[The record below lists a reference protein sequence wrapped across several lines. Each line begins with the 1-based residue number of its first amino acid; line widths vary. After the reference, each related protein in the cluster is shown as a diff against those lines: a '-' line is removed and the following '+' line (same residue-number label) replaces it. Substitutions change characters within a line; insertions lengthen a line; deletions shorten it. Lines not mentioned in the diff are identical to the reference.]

1 MQYFLLLAGF
11 TLASAAQAAG
21 FGGIYVIENPQV
33 RILANLESSGER
45 LVGIIELGGRARINL
60 VGAIQG
66 NHARGSATSKD
77 RAGAF
82 EAQVEG
88 DTLGITIAQ
97 PEDRNQRAARLSLV
111 LQRSDLSTAEPAEA
125 IRDWLITGLNGIS
138 ESAMMLRLF
147 LHQHIR
153 CSSGTDPSCAK
164 EVGRPPAATAGRS
177 SGAIVSSANRGFRVR
192 SMAHAGSGSSASAV
206 LE

>member
-21 FGGIYVIENPQV
+21 FGGIYIVENPQV
-33 RILANLESSGER
+33 RILAKLESSGER
-45 LVGIIELGGRARINL
+45 LVGIVEVGGRVRINL

-66 NHARGSATSKD
+66 NLARGSATSQD
-77 RAGAF
+77 GAGAF

-97 PEDRNQRAARLSLV
+97 PEDRNHRAARLSLV

-125 IRDWLITGLNGIS
+125 IRDWLITAVSRLS

-147 LHQHIR
+147 VQSIR
-153 CSSGTDPSCAK
+153 CSAGTDPSCTQEA
-164 EVGRPPAATAGRS
+164 GRPPAAAGRS
-177 SGAIVSSANRGFRVR
+177 TGAIVSSANKAYRVR
-192 SMAHAGSGSSASAV
+192 SMAHARSGSSASAA